1 MSLIIHNNYGQV
13 NHIENSNVTIAP
25 NGQITHSVRSHDAQA
40 EDVIPITESTQQ
52 PLTGIDAGIMAVYRT
67 NICTA
72 QADWAVIV
80 KILEEQ
86 GTWHKSAFSADADY
100 INRVCG
106 TTVTSA
112 NSIARSPIFTKISG
126 KYPDW
131 TIRPSEQ
138 TRETASKLQTYLQ
151 IAELFTSSSL

>member
-25 NGQITHSVRSHDAQA
+25 NGQITHSVRSHDVQA

-86 GTWHKSAFSADADY
+86 GTWQRNAFTAHAEY
-100 INRVCG
+100 INDICG
-106 TTVTSA
+106 ENVTS
-112 NSIARSPIFTKISG
+112 STSLSRSPIYTKVAG
-126 KYPDW
+126 EYPNW

-151 IAELFTSSSL
+151 IAELFISSL

>member
-52 PLTGIDAGIMAVYRT
+52 PHTGIDAGIMAVYQA

-72 QADWAVIV
+72 QADWAVV
-80 KILEEQ
+80 SRILEER
-86 GTWHKSAFSADADY
+86 GTWQRNAFTAHAEY
-100 INRVCG
+100 INDICG
-106 TTVTSA
+106 ENVTS
-112 NSIARSPIFTKISG
+112 STSLSRSPIYTKVAG
-126 KYPDW
+126 EYPNW

-151 IAELFTSSSL
+151 IAELFISSL

>member
-52 PLTGIDAGIMAVYRT
+52 PLTGIDAGIMAVHQAHLC
-67 NICTA
+67 NA
-72 QADWAVIV
+72 ADWAVVSRIM
-80 KILEEQ
+80 EEK
-86 GTWHKSAFSADADY
+86 GTWQRNAFTAHAEY
-100 INRVCG
+100 INNVCG
-106 TTVTSA
+106 ENVTS
-112 NSIARSPIFTKISG
+112 STSLSRSPIYTKVAG
-126 KYPDW
+126 EYPNW

-151 IAELFTSSSL
+151 IAELFISSL

>member
-52 PLTGIDAGIMAVYRT
+52 PHTGIEAGIMTVHQSHLCNA
-67 NICTA
+67 
-72 QADWAVIV
+72 ADWAVV
-80 KILEEQ
+80 SRILEER
-86 GTWHKSAFSADADY
+86 GTWQRNAFTAHAEY
-100 INRVCG
+100 INDICG
-106 TTVTSA
+106 ENVTS
-112 NSIARSPIFTKISG
+112 STSLSRSPIYTKVAG
-126 KYPDW
+126 EYPNW

-138 TRETASKLQTYLQ
+138 TRETARKLQDYLK
-151 IAELFTSSSL
+151 IAEIFTNAIN